1 MTKWLRSHRVD
12 GDVWYFFE
20 VDDEG
25 FVRRQVELEG
35 TSGETNAA
43 SSSEEVEAAYRD
55 NTIGEYFATYG
66 LPEEWS
72 TRAWDHELEPFTEE
86 EFEIVW
92 AAAREA
98 CAAGS
103 RSRPAPG

>member
-1 MTKWLRSHRVD
+1 MTTWFRSHRVD
-12 GDVWYFFE
+12 GDVRYFFE

-35 TSGETNAA
+35 TSGATNAA

-72 TRAWDHELEPFTEE
+72 TQAWDHELEPFTEE
-86 EFEIVW
+86 EFEVVW
-92 AAAREA
+92 VTAREA

-103 RSRPAPG
+103 RSRPTPG

>member
-1 MTKWLRSHRVD
+1 M
-12 GDVWYFFE
+12 
-20 VDDEG
+20 
-25 FVRRQVELEG
+25 ELEG
-35 TSGETNAA
+35 AGRATNAA
-43 SSSEEVEAAYRD
+43 SSLEEVEAAYRD

-72 TRAWDHELEPFTEE
+72 TQAWDHELEPFTKE
-86 EFEIVW
+86 EFEVVW

-103 RSRPAPG
+103 RSRPTPG